1 MTDRRRPPEQGSGS
15 DDLTI
20 GCLVG
25 LVMGLVGVGVGTVA
39 LLLMRPTWIAR
50 EGDPLGTVVAGL
62 VIGWAVAV
70 AVAILANVLL
80 VSVMSALER
89 VRSRAPTRLNV
100 ALIFIVPVAVAALT
114 LWLTASINR

>member
-1 MTDRRRPPEQGSGS
+1 MTDRRRPSEQGSSS

-25 LVMGLVGVGVGTVA
+25 LVMGLAGVGVGTVA
-39 LLLMRPTWIAR
+39 LVLLRPTWIAR
-50 EGDPLGTVVAGL
+50 EGDPFGTVVAGL

-70 AVAILANVLL
+70 AVAILANVIL

-89 VRSRAPTRLNV
+89 VRGRAPTRLNV
-100 ALIFIVPVAVAALT
+100 ALIFIVPAAVAAVT